1 MQDFCTAQHLG
12 CAFWETYSVANEA
25 DTLRLKCITSMDKQ
39 YEKHYHAL
47 EEKHWWFVSRRRK
60 ILSMIDIC
68 PQKTYLDIGCSSGK
82 LLESLIEKG
91 ADPNQVLGIDISPE
105 GIEAC
110 QAKGLTNTFVMDATS
125 VDLPAGSFD
134 VIIASDCLEHI
145 QQDEAALQ
153 NWYKLL
159 RPDGIMIVFVPA
171 FMSLWSPHDEVNHH
185 FRRYT
190 HRELTGKINKAS
202 FSVLRHGY
210 WNTTLFIPIM
220 LYRFLRNTLE
230 NKGLKKEKPSADL
243 GAVPALANALL
254 RGLLCIENS
263 IMEIIRFP
271 FGVSTFC
278 VARKQAPNRETEYL
292 RQI

>member
-1 MQDFCTAQHLG
+1 MQTRSQKGQFGRDFNSEGLSPPATSLRSKRI
-12 CAFWETYSVANEA
+12 AF
-25 DTLRLKCITSMDKQ
+25 MDKQ

-47 EEKHWWFVSRRRK
+47 EESHWWFVSRRRK

-68 PQKTYLDIGCSSGK
+68 PHKTYLDIGCSSGK
-82 LLESLIEKG
+82 LLEGLIEKG
-91 ADPNQVLGIDISPE
+91 ADPNQVIGIDISPV

-125 VDLPAGSFD
+125 LNLPAGSFD

-145 QQDEAALQ
+145 QQDEVALQ

-159 RPDGIMIVFVPA
+159 KPDGIMIVFVPA

-190 HRELTGKINKAS
+190 HRELMDKISKAS
-202 FSVLRHGY
+202 FSTLRHGY
-210 WNTTLFIPIM
+210 WNATLFIPIM
-220 LYRFLRNTLE
+220 AYRFLRKILNIRC
-230 NKGLKKEKPSADL
+230 LKEKKPSADL
-243 GAVPALANALL
+243 GTVPGPVNALL
-254 RGLLCIENS
+254 KGLLSIENS
-263 IMEIIRFP
+263 AMELIRFP

-278 VARKQAPNRETEYL
+278 VARRSAGEGNYS
-292 RQI
+292 